1 MTADLDVPLSCPNA
15 TAKAAFARAVKRGT
29 ITWHAGPMN
38 MQVRAAMHY
47 TVIYRSI
54 WYHGSID
61 MNMQGGVLLEWL
73 SQYSAYKATHRY
85 TEHDK

>member
-38 MQVRAAMHY
+38 MQVRAVQCTVQLY
-47 TVIYRSI
+47 TVQFGTMAALII
-54 WYHGSID
+54 
-61 MNMQGGVLLEWL
+61 V
-73 SQYSAYKATHRY
+73 
-85 TEHDK
+85 